1 MKEVLRLE
9 MEIKSYDDGANIK
22 FRCGINETIEEILNN
37 EESEKISDLIEEINQ
52 VIVSAMKRDIVE
64 KAITETVEDLISRKP
79 EEIYEKLSDEDKK
92 TADKFEEEL
101 DKCKTFE
108 EAILLAL
115 KYAKDVIK

>member
-64 KAITETVEDLISRKP
+64 KARKRQINLKKNLINVKH
-79 EEIYEKLSDEDKK
+79 
-92 TADKFEEEL
+92 
-101 DKCKTFE
+101 
-108 EAILLAL
+108 L
-115 KYAKDVIK
+115 KRLYY